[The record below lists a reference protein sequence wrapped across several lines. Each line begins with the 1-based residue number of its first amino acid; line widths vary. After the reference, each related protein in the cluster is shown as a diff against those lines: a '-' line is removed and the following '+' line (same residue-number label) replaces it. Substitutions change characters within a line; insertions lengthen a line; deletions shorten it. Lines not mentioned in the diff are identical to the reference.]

1 VDILYR
7 KKENTLALGSF
18 FFFFSWDDNKTEFEY
33 TKYKATVKI

>member
-7 KKENTLALGSF
+7 KKENTLALGS